1 MNIDYDIARIL
12 IDDIIPFSLEYFL
25 GINEG
30 YEGSQ
35 NILTEQDEE
44 DENEDL
50 ILNYDN
56 QKEKFERKPI
66 KMKTN
71 KINLNLVIDS
81 PKEEHESFLK
91 KKG

>member
-25 GINEG
+25 GINKG
-30 YEGSQ
+30 YGENQ
-35 NILTEQDEE
+35 KIFTEQDED
-44 DENEDL
+44 DEEDL
-50 ILNYDN
+50 ISNYDN
-56 QKEKFERKPI
+56 EKEKFERKPI

-91 KKG
+91 KKE